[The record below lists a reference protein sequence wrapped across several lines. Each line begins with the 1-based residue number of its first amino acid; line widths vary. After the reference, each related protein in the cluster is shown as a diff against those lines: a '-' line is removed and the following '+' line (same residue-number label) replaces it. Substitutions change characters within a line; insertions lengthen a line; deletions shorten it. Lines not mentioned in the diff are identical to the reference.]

1 MLDKKTILE
10 AEKNIRR
17 YLAEGKL
24 KKVAI
29 FNNNILNTYKKNYL
43 ESLKVADELLKNNT
57 SSLWVIVC
65 SYYSMFY
72 STNAVLY
79 KLGYKTG
86 TEMVHKITLDSL
98 IVFIRN
104 KLRNELIDYFK
115 EAKENALELAE
126 FKSNKL
132 IEDFSSE
139 LDKRGRYQ
147 YDMSEEIKRARA
159 ETSLKRAK
167 EFIFEMEKLLVA

>member
-1 MLDKKTILE
+1 MLDKKIILE
-10 AEKNIRR
+10 AEKNVRR
-17 YLAEGKL
+17 YLEDGKL
-24 KKVAI
+24 KRVETI
-29 FNNNILNTYKKNYL
+29 NYNIINTYKKNYL
-43 ESLKVADELLKNNT
+43 ESLKVAEDTLKNNT
-57 SSLWVIVC
+57 SPLWVIVC

-86 TEMVHKITLDSL
+86 MEIVHKVTFDSL
-98 IVFIRN
+98 IVFVRN
-104 KLRNELIDYFK
+104 KLSKELIDYFK
-115 EAKENALELAE
+115 EAKEHALELAE
-126 FKSNKL
+126 FKSNEL
-132 IEDFSSE
+132 IESFSSE

-167 EFIFEMEKLLVA
+167 EFVFEMEKLLAD

>member
-1 MLDKKTILE
+1 MIDKKIITE
-10 AEKNIRR
+10 AENNIRK
-17 YLAEGKL
+17 YLSSGKL
-24 KKVAI
+24 KKVDI
-29 FNNNILNTYKKNYL
+29 INPYIINTYKKNYL
-43 ESLKVADELLKNNT
+43 ESLKVAEESFNNNT

-86 TEMVHKITLDSL
+86 AEMVHKITLDAL

-104 KLRNELIDYFK
+104 KLRNELIEYFK

-126 FKSNKL
+126 FKSNLL
-132 IEDFSSE
+132 IENFSSE
-139 LDKRGRYQ
+139 LEKRGRYQ
-147 YDMSEEIKRARA
+147 YDMSEDVKRNRA
-159 ETSLKRAK
+159 ETSLKRDK
-167 EFIFEMEKLLVA
+167 EFVFEMEKLLI

>member
-1 MLDKKTILE
+1 MLDKKTVLE

-24 KKVAI
+24 KKVEI
-29 FNNNILNTYKKNYL
+29 FDNNILNTYKKNYL
-43 ESLKVADELLKNNT
+43 ESLKVAEDTLKNNT

-72 STNAVLY
+72 SANAVLY
-79 KLGYKTG
+79 KIGYKTG
-86 TEMVHKITLDSL
+86 MEIVHKVTFDSL
-98 IVFIRN
+98 VVFIRN

-115 EAKENALELAE
+115 EAKDHALELAE
-126 FKSNKL
+126 FKSNEL
-132 IEDFSSE
+132 IENFSSE

-147 YDMSEEIKRARA
+147 YNMSEEIKRARA
-159 ETSLKRAK
+159 DTSLKRAK
-167 EFIFEMEKLLVA
+167 EFVFEMEKLLV